1 MLAVDVRTLVSGGV
15 FTVLAVDAPSA
26 DSGLGTLANYGALG
40 IFAGLLMVFAR
51 GAYKREAER
60 ADASN
65 AALIKLYD
73 LTLERFGPAFESAVR
88 AIESST
94 ALLGEVRA
102 ERELERRE
110 AAIRERL
117 RGAGG
122 PND

>member
-1 MLAVDVRTLVSGGV
+1 MFVADVRTLVSGGV
-15 FTVLAVDAPSA
+15 FTVLAVDAPSP
-26 DSGLGTLANYGALG
+26 DSGLGVLANYGALG

-51 GAYKREAER
+51 GAYKREADR

-88 AIESST
+88 AIEGST
-94 ALLGEVRA
+94 SLLSELRS
-102 ERELERRE
+102 EREMERRE

-117 RGAGG
+117 RGGG
-122 PND
+122 PSE